1 MIDVFIGTKAQYI
14 KTAPLLRLF
23 AERDIPY
30 RLIDS
35 GQHARTA
42 ATLRRFL
49 KVKEP
54 DAVLQDRGNI
64 KTIPQAAVWFAKNIL
79 VTVFRPSVLRQ
90 RIFSAG
96 PGLCIVHGDT
106 PSTLLGLIMAKRAG
120 KKVVHLE
127 AGLRSFNLLRPFP
140 EELIRIVCMKMSDI
154 LFAPSDWAEENLK
167 KMKVRGRVVKLDQNT
182 NVEALYYALEAG
194 RPDLGA
200 SVAPADIPA
209 RYCVVTFHRVETI
222 MNKSRVRFLLR
233 AIDYISERL
242 FVVFVQHDPTE
253 KKLAD
258 YGVLDRLKANGE
270 VKLLPLQDHGDFL
283 NLIDRSEFVLS
294 DGGSIQEECA
304 YLDKPC
310 LVMRSETER
319 LEGLDGAVRLSN
331 FDWGVL
337 TDFVE
342 NYPSLKK
349 GRRTKNLKPSER
361 ILGVLLEAQSAMS
374 SAQNPK

>member
-127 AGLRSFNLLRPFP
+127 AGLRSFNLLRPCP
-140 EELIRIVCMKMSDI
+140 EELIRIVCMKMSVI

-182 NVEALYYALEAG
+182 NVEALYYALEIG
-194 RPDLGA
+194 R
-200 SVAPADIPA
+200 SAPGTSGTATDIPA

-342 NYPSLKK
+342 SYPSLKK
-349 GRRTKNLKPSER
+349 GRRTENLKPSER
-361 ILGVLLEAQSAMS
+361 ILRVLLEAQSEMG
-374 SAQNPK
+374 SA